1 MLLYCQKTNPRVE
14 KKVRARDVPY
24 ITKEWK
30 AAMRSEKRRWP
41 QRNFKCPQLAAMLN
55 HVETQMKVI
64 IIIIVIVL
72 PIVLAETP

>member
-30 AAMRSEKRRWP
+30 AAIRSEKRRWP
-41 QRNFKCPQLAAMLN
+41 QRNLLKKEP
-55 HVETQMKVI
+55 
-64 IIIIVIVL
+64 
-72 PIVLAETP
+72 

>member
-30 AAMRSEKRRWP
+30 AQLD
-41 QRNFKCPQLAAMLN
+41 QRKEDGRKEICSRKNPKCPS
-55 HVETQMKVI
+55 
-64 IIIIVIVL
+64 
-72 PIVLAETP
+72 